1 MSQKNK
7 TEELVLFENC
17 VAKYHEAEAG
27 FYEWR
32 IYPLGWEIPLVSGI
46 LDISE
51 NHCEASLKA
60 VEKLMAEKLL
70 AAKIRRLRKAF
81 YIDVWKYGSDQLV
94 AGSFSFETR
103 KKCRQFLKAID
114 PNGLIRLEN

>member
-1 MSQKNK
+1 M
-7 TEELVLFENC
+7 FENC
-17 VAKYHEAEAG
+17 VARYHKVQED

-32 IYPLGWEIPLVSGI
+32 IYPFELEVPLVSGC

-94 AGSFSFETR
+94 AVSFSFETR
-103 KKCRQFLKAID
+103 KKCRQFLKTID